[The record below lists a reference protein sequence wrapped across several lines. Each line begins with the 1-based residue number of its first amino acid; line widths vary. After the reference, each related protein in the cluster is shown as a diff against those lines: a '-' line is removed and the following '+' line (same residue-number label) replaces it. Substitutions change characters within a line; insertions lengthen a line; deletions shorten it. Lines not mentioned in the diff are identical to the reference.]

1 VTRLR
6 VAALV
11 VAATAGLVSP
21 PTVGARRPIPLFAY
35 YYIWFNAT
43 SWQRA
48 KLDYPLLGRYSSD
61 ETRTMR
67 QHVRWAKEAG
77 IDGFIVSWKST
88 PVLNRRLAKLVA
100 VADAERFKLA
110 IIYQGLDFH
119 RQPLPA
125 QRVGDDLV
133 FFEKRFARD
142 RAFRIFSKPLVIWSG
157 TWNFSVTDVRRV
169 TRRVRPALLVL
180 ASQRQRDDYLALAGA
195 VDGNAYYWA
204 SVDPRR
210 TPGYAEK
217 LQEMGAAVHA
227 HGGLWIAPA
236 APGFDARALGG
247 ASVVERR
254 DGATLRDE
262 MATAL
267 RSSPDA
273 IGVIS
278 WNEFSENT
286 HIEPSKRYG
295 GKYLG
300 VLAELQHAHAPRL
313 VDFDSDESATTGFGY
328 ALWFVV
334 GAAAFIVLGGG
345 VAVRRHVKRG
355 QTAG

>member
-1 VTRLR
+1 VKRLR
-6 VAALV
+6 VAVLF
-11 VAATAGLVSP
+11 VAATAAVVVPRSAD
-21 PTVGARRPIPLFAY
+21 ARRPIPLLAY

-48 KLDYPLLGRYSSD
+48 KIDYPLLGAYSSD
-61 ETRTMR
+61 EERTMR
-67 QHVRWAKEAG
+67 QHVRWAKQAG

-100 VADAERFKLA
+100 VADAQRFKLA
-110 IIYQGLDFH
+110 VIYQGLDFH

-125 QRVGDDLV
+125 RRVARDLV
-133 FFEKRFARD
+133 FFENRFARD
-142 RAFRIFSKPLVIWSG
+142 PAFRIFSRPLLIWSG
-157 TWNFSVTDVRRV
+157 TWKFSPSEVRRV
-169 TRRVRPALLVL
+169 ARLVRPSLLVL
-180 ASQRQRDDYLALAGA
+180 ASQRRRDDYLALADA
-195 VDGNAYYWA
+195 VDGDAYYWA
-204 SVDPRR
+204 SVDPRT

-247 ASVVERR
+247 TSVVRRR
-254 DGATLRDE
+254 DGETLRDE

-273 IGVIS
+273 IGLIS

-286 HIEPSKRYG
+286 YVEPSKRYG
-295 GKYLG
+295 DKYLQ
-300 VLAELQHAHAPRL
+300 VLADLQHAPGPRL

-334 GAAAFIVLGGG
+334 GAGAFVALGAG
-345 VAVRRHVKRG
+345 VTVRRFLKRDHL
-355 QTAG
+355 AG